1 MTDVIQEEPS
11 APPLYPVISDGESFR
26 LQKINMILSE
36 LGAEVKHY
44 DGVRKKYNKT
54 RSVTHAIALSSGTL
68 SALLTSSGIATS
80 LTGPGIVVG
89 IPLSAI
95 GGLCGI
101 ISAVATVATKKLT
114 QKVSKHEKTTIL
126 CKSKINTISD
136 LISKAL
142 HNNRIDENEFALI
155 MAESNKYEQLKNEIR
170 QKTRVEVFKKDDP
183 ELRKKIYS
191 EAMAEIKER
200 LNH

>member
-1 MTDVIQEEPS
+1 MTDVIREEPS
-11 APPLYPVISDGESFR
+11 APLYPVISDGESFR

-36 LGAEVKHY
+36 LSAEVKHY

-80 LTGPGIVVG
+80 LTGPGILVG

-114 QKVSKHEKTTIL
+114 QKVSKHEKTTML

-170 QKTRVEVFKKDDP
+170 QKSVEVFKKDDP

-191 EAMAEIKER
+191 EAMQEIKQK

>member
-1 MTDVIQEEPS
+1 MTDVIREEPS
-11 APPLYPVISDGESFR
+11 APLYPVISDGESFR

-44 DGVRKKYNKT
+44 ESVRKKYNKT
-54 RSVTHAIALSSGTL
+54 RSVTHAIALTSGSL
-68 SALLTSSGIATS
+68 SAALTTSGIVTS
-80 LTGPGIVVG
+80 LSGPGIVVG

-101 ISAVATVATKKLT
+101 ISAVATVATKRLT
-114 QKVSKHEKTTIL
+114 RKVSKHEQTVML
-126 CKSKINTISD
+126 CKSKINSISD
-136 LISKAL
+136 LISKSL
-142 HNNRIDENEFALI
+142 KNNQIDENEFALI

-170 QKTRVEVFKKDDP
+170 QKSVEVFKKDDP

-191 EAMAEIKER
+191 EAMQEIKQK

>member
-36 LGAEVKHY
+36 LGAEAKHY
-44 DGVRKKYNKT
+44 DSVRKKYNKT

-170 QKTRVEVFKKDDP
+170 QKSVEVFKKDDP